1 MDARAQELQE
11 WGMVLRQYH
20 LPRWEELPTIQL
32 YKDQVIALAEEYL
45 SILPGGEKLLTSAMI
60 NNYVKLRMVP
70 SPVGKRYD
78 RVHLAYLIAISV
90 LKQIL
95 TVGEVHAGIER
106 QTQLSGL
113 RQAYNIFCEE
123 LESALRVVSAQAGA
137 GAYIPVL
144 GEEISRERLAL
155 RMAALSFATK
165 LYTQKILS
173 MEHPSEQEAA
183 ENCPHKK
190 KKSAKEFG

>member
-1 MDARAQELQE
+1 MDARTQELRE
-11 WGMVLRQYH
+11 WGMALRQYH

-70 SPVGKRYD
+70 PPVGKRYD
-78 RVHLAYLIAISV
+78 RGHLAYLIAISV

-123 LESALRVVSAQAGA
+123 LESALCVVSAQAGA
-137 GAYIPVL
+137 GEYIPVL
-144 GEEISRERLAL
+144 GDSIPRESLAL

-173 MEHPSEQEAA
+173 MEHSVEQGEKPS
-183 ENCPHKK
+183 NLKK
-190 KKSAKEFG
+190 KKSTKEL